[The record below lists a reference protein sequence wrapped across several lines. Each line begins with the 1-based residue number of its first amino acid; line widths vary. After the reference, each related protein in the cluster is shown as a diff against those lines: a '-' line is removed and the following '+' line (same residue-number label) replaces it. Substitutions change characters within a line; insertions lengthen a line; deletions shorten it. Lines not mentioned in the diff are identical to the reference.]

1 MFLFSE
7 MLVKNREKLKESE
20 SFVLTLQKEK
30 TNGDSERSRVNVK
43 KILSLDE
50 LINEPYSKVT
60 IELKDNFEVDDIRN
74 ILSKKGNT
82 KVNLI
87 INKNNSKACYSL
99 QNNRKFDLH
108 HYNLL
113 KSKEYVLK
121 ITV

>member
-1 MFLFSE
+1 M
-7 MLVKNREKLKESE
+7 
-20 SFVLTLQKEK
+20 
-30 TNGDSERSRVNVK
+30 K
-43 KILSLDE
+43 KILIVTGGSGGHVIPSLSIYD
-50 LINEPYSKVT
+50 I
-60 IELKDNFEVDDIRN
+60 LKDNFEVNDIRN

-87 INKNNSKACYSL
+87 INKNNQKACYSL
-99 QNNRKFDLH
+99 QNNRKFGLD

>member
-1 MFLFSE
+1 M
-7 MLVKNREKLKESE
+7 
-20 SFVLTLQKEK
+20 
-30 TNGDSERSRVNVK
+30 NVK

-60 IELKDNFEVDDIRN
+60 IELKDNFEVNDIRN

-82 KVNLI
+82 KINLI
-87 INKNNSKACYSL
+87 INKNNQKACYSL
-99 QNNRKFDLH
+99 QNNRKFDLD

>member
-1 MFLFSE
+1 M
-7 MLVKNREKLKESE
+7 R
-20 SFVLTLQKEK
+20 K
-30 TNGDSERSRVNVK
+30 TSVWYINVK

-60 IELKDNFEVDDIRN
+60 IELKDNFEVNDIRN

-87 INKNNSKACYSL
+87 INKNNQKACYSL
-99 QNNRKFDLH
+99 QNNRKFDLD

-121 ITV
+121 IIV